1 VPQVYNIEQRA
12 VEPVG
17 GAARFAGAVRRYAAE
32 QPLVLFSGD
41 CLNPSLMSAF
51 TRGEQMVPVLN
62 SIGVH
67 AAAVGNHD
75 CEHWRTHPWLLCWM
89 GGWLAGMQ
97 PSGCLLHQGMA
108 VLAVLR
114 CGVYVNH
121 GVYRLPP
128 AVDFGIAMLQK
139 HMQSFRFPWLLS
151 NVLDART
158 GEPLGG
164 ADRSRVIEWQGVRV
178 GLMGLVEPEVRLHA
192 APALPAC
199 LPTEDCCLPACL
211 HCLPS
216 SVLHV
221 CYCWPA
227 AIGCGAAC
235 CLLACSAHRVP
246 ASPCLQWLLTIPSIE
261 ESDITFL
268 DFCTEGRRLAGELRE
283 AGADIV
289 VALTHMRTPND
300 LVLAAEVPEIQVGG
314 WAGGWVGGVARA
326 CRALPLLICCL
337 LPCLVNHLCCPPA
350 PLVLT
355 VPHVLACTAA
365 GAGGARPPLRDHPL
379 PPPRH
384 PCI

>member
-1 VPQVYNIEQRA
+1 MPQVYNIEQRA

-89 GGWLAGMQ
+89 GGWLAGGQ
-97 PSGCLLHQGMA
+97 PSGCLLHQGM
-108 VLAVLR
+108 AVLR

-199 LPTEDCCLPACL
+199 LPTEDCLPACL
-211 HCLPS
+211 HACIVCHPVSCMSATVGQLPS
-216 SVLHV
+216 GVVQHAA
-221 CYCWPA
+221 CWPA
-227 AIGCGAAC
+227 RPTASP
-235 CLLACSAHRVP
+235 LHPACSG
-246 ASPCLQWLLTIPSIE
+246 C
-261 ESDITFL
+261 
-268 DFCTEGRRLAGELRE
+268 
-283 AGADIV
+283 
-289 VALTHMRTPND
+289 
-300 LVLAAEVPEIQVGG
+300 
-314 WAGGWVGGVARA
+314 
-326 CRALPLLICCL
+326 
-337 LPCLVNHLCCPPA
+337 
-350 PLVLT
+350 
-355 VPHVLACTAA
+355 
-365 GAGGARPPLRDHPL
+365 
-379 PPPRH
+379 
-384 PCI
+384 